1 MASTATVTPVTLVT
15 LGITSLSS
23 SIYELGSLTF
33 LNDTDAYLAIDINKY
48 RVSWC

>member
-1 MASTATVTPVTLVT
+1 MASTATGTPINLAT

-33 LNDTDAYLAIDINKY
+33 LNDTDAYIAIDIN
-48 RVSWC
+48 